1 MALMKREDGSF
12 IPTETGAESREDN
25 SWLDIP
31 RGAQLLA
38 YPRLAAGRE
47 KGKVVPLPHHPHCS
61 TSNSHILVPVGT
73 NATLKGEA
81 VSSYGGKEKEEG
93 QR

>member
-1 MALMKREDGSF
+1 MKREAGSF

-31 RGAQLLA
+31 RGSQLIA
-38 YPRLAAGRE
+38 HPRLAAGRE
-47 KGKVVPLPHHPHCS
+47 KGKVVPLPHPPH
-61 TSNSHILVPVGT
+61 TSNSHILVPIGT
-73 NATLKGEA
+73 NATPKGEA
-81 VSSYGGKEKEEG
+81 VSSHGGKEKEEG